1 MPKKNPLIMIPGPTP
16 IPQSILKAIAKQPIK
31 HRSDEF
37 ISIMEEIY
45 TNLKYIFQTKNDIFI
60 FTSSGT
66 GAMCGA
72 LENLLNPKDRILCL
86 VTGKFGER
94 WAEIA
99 KLRGAEVDILS
110 CNFGEV
116 ITPQMLENYLNS
128 HKPYKAITLTHSETS
143 TGVAND
149 LQSLCAI
156 IKKTKSLCIVDG
168 ISSICAMPCKMD
180 EWGIDILVSGSQK
193 GFMLPPGLAFLALST
208 KAYEIHKKCLFPS
221 FYFNFSLYKES
232 LKKNTTPF
240 TPSINL
246 IFGLLESLRT
256 IKNIGLENL
265 YHKHKKHTFALR
277 DAIRA
282 IGLELLVK
290 NDLHASYATTS
301 IIPPNDIKAQ
311 TIIKYLQENYNII
324 ITGGQGELE
333 EKIFRIG
340 TLGHI
345 QDEDLIKIII
355 ALEQTLKNLGY
366 KFEKQIGLK
375 TLLEKLK
382 IP

>member
-1 MPKKNPLIMIPGPTP
+1 MPKKNPLMMIPGPTP

-37 ISIMEEIY
+37 ASIMQEIY
-45 TNLKYIFQTKNDIFI
+45 TNLKYIFQTKNDVFI
-60 FTSSGT
+60 FASSGT

-72 LENLLNPKDRILCL
+72 LENILNPKDRILCL

-116 ITPQMLENYLNS
+116 ITPKMLQDHLS
-128 HKPYKAITLTHSETS
+128 LHKPYKAITLTHSETS

-156 IKKTKSLCIVDG
+156 IKKTESLCIVDG

-180 EWGIDILVSGSQK
+180 EWGIDILISGSQK
-193 GFMLPPGLAFLALST
+193 GLMLPSGLSFLALSA

-221 FYFNFSLYKES
+221 FYFNFSLHKEA

-246 IFGLLESLRT
+246 IFGLLESLRI

-282 IGLELLVK
+282 MGLELFVK
-290 NDLHASYATTS
+290 DDAHASYATTS
-301 IIPPNDIKAQ
+301 IIPPNGIKAQ
-311 TIIKYLQENYNII
+311 DIIKYLQENYNII
-324 ITGGQGELE
+324 IASGQQELE

-340 TLGHI
+340 TLGYIHN
-345 QDEDLIKIII
+345 EDLIQTIT
-355 ALEQTLKNLGY
+355 ALEQTLQNLGY
-366 KFEKQIGLK
+366 KFENKIGTQ

-382 IP
+382 MP